1 MDTHEPGSPAGVRS
15 PRATSP
21 GSWNAARS
29 TRWGGAP
36 GRAADRQGRRPTGG
50 RERRHLLGG
59 MLPGGPAATRSP
71 VAELGSAGAFPAF
84 PWRQVSPTW
93 LLVGLILAFLS
104 GEALQLLTGFR
115 LGAWRE
121 RWLLGA
127 SGAAATAA
135 AIVAAASTGRA
146 SAAWRCFAA
155 GCALWAVGAMARAL
169 PMESWRLG
177 PLLGGA
183 VRSATDPLLLADL
196 GFLGLVPL
204 FLGAVALAL

>member
-15 PRATSP
+15 PRAASAGTWS
-21 GSWNAARS
+21 AARS
-29 TRWGGAP
+29 TRWGGASTAAP
-36 GRAADRQGRRPTGG
+36 GRAADRHGRRPLGG

-59 MLPGGPAATRSP
+59 LVQGGSAAVRSQ
-71 VAELGSAGAFPAF
+71 VAELGSASAVPAF

-93 LLVGLILAFLS
+93 LLVGLVAAFLS

-121 RWLLGA
+121 LWLLGA
-127 SGAAATAA
+127 AGAAATAA

-155 GCALWAVGAMARAL
+155 GCALWAVGAIAR
-169 PMESWRLG
+169 
-177 PLLGGA
+177 
-183 VRSATDPLLLADL
+183 
-196 GFLGLVPL
+196 
-204 FLGAVALAL
+204 